1 MELTEKIAQLLREKF
16 ETDEAFADCFVLEIA
31 LRPGNRL
38 EVTID
43 SDSAIT
49 FQRCQILSRLLEK
62 DLDENG
68 WLGETYVLEVGSAG
82 ITRPLEMPRQYIKNI
97 GRTLKLQLREGED
110 AEGEIIAADQDGVT
124 LSFETVTKEGKKK
137 IKQILTPKYPYTN
150 IKKAV
155 VKVKF

>member
-1 MELTEKIAQLLREKF
+1 
-16 ETDEAFADCFVLEIA
+16 
-31 LRPGNRL
+31 
-38 EVTID
+38 
-43 SDSAIT
+43 
-49 FQRCQILSRLLEK
+49 LEK

-110 AEGEIIAADQDGVT
+110 VEGEIVAADQEGVT
-124 LSFETVTKEGKKK
+124 LSFEKVTKEGKKK